1 LTVPERGASSFQEWS
16 ENVVRGENYFS
27 ANKDLR
33 FYFEKV
39 IDWDRLVPM
48 YAEAADAALPDATAG
63 TWRDV
68 LGVAG
73 DYVGRQISARAAE
86 VDRLGTPHSG
96 DIKVSPPMAE
106 NLRGLADLGVI
117 GLALPREYGGEGMPF
132 VVNSAVL
139 EMLARADASTMVQ
152 YAFYSSPATVIL
164 RFGSDSQKQRWIP
177 RLARGEI
184 IGWVAMSEPEAG
196 SDVGNISTTA
206 TRQADGTWRIN
217 GRKQFISSGNGQVGV
232 LLARAIPGSR
242 GLDGLALFVVPRCV
256 HDAENGERENYEVE
270 RAEEKVCINGSPT
283 CAMAFVDSHAEI
295 LGSPGDGWRQI
306 TTFMNEARI
315 AVGIQACGVAQA
327 SLVAAQEY
335 AAQRVQMK
343 KPIREHPLVA
353 EMLLDMET
361 TVAGLRALWME
372 SAVAYDLVHGL
383 DLRLR
388 GLSEVDPERST
399 FEARKR
405 RLERYLRELT
415 PLVKYFGAEEAIR
428 VARMGMQ
435 IFGGYGVVKDYDV
448 ERFLR
453 DSLILPIYEGTSQIQ
468 SLMATKDVLKA
479 IMRDPRSLLVPGGHS
494 PWLTRVRF
502 DGDMGRTYR
511 GALRAFG
518 AAVSWLMVDLGRQV
532 GPRRAA
538 QLMRGGSE
546 LEDRDLG
553 YVLLS
558 AERLT
563 QMLAYLHIGRLL
575 AQQAQRW
582 PERRP
587 LAERFLRRANDVCG
601 LNAKRIMSGDR
612 DVLEAIQQ
620 WHTETA

>member
-1 LTVPERGASSFQEWS
+1 M
-16 ENVVRGENYFS
+16 RGENYFS

-33 FYFEKV
+33 FYYEKV
-39 IDWDRLVPM
+39 IDWDRLVPL
-48 YAEAADAALPDATAG
+48 YAEPDDAVKPGATAG
-63 TWRDV
+63 LWRDV

-86 VDRLGTPHSG
+86 VDRLGTPHTG
-96 DIKVSPPMAE
+96 AIKVSPPMVE
-106 NLRGLADLGVI
+106 NLQGLAELGLM
-117 GLALPREYGGEGMPF
+117 GLGLPPEYGGEGMPF

-139 EMLARADASTMVQ
+139 EMLARADAATMVQ
-152 YAFYSSPATVIL
+152 YAFYSSPATMIL
-164 RFGSDSQKQRWIP
+164 RFGSDTQKRQWVP

-184 IGWVAMSEPEAG
+184 IGWVAMTEPEAG
-196 SDVGNISTTA
+196 SDVGNVSTRA
-206 TRQADGTWRIN
+206 ARQPDGTWRIT
-217 GRKQFISSGNGQVGV
+217 GRKQFISSGNGEVGV
-232 LLARAIPGSR
+232 LLARAVPGSK
-242 GLDGLALFVVPRCV
+242 GLHGLALFVVPRCV
-256 HDAENGERENYEVE
+256 PDPQTGERENYDVE
-270 RAEEKVCINGSPT
+270 RAEDKVCINGSPT
-283 CAMAFVDSHAEI
+283 CALAFSGSYAEI
-295 LGSPGDGWRQI
+295 LGSPGDGWQQI

-327 SLVAAQEY
+327 SLVAAQDY
-335 AAQRVQMK
+335 AAQRVQMN
-343 KPIREHPLVA
+343 KPIREHPLIA
-353 EMLLDMET
+353 EMLLDMQT

-383 DLRLR
+383 ELRLR
-388 GLSEVDPERST
+388 ALSEVDPERPT
-399 FEARKR
+399 LDARKR
-405 RLERYLRELT
+405 RIERYLRELT

-428 VARMGMQ
+428 VARLGMQ

-468 SLMATKDVLKA
+468 ALMATKDLLKA
-479 IMRDPRSLLVPGGHS
+479 VLRNPRSLFVPGGHS
-494 PWLTRVRF
+494 PWLSGSGARF
-502 DGDMGRTYR
+502 EGELGRSYR
-511 GALRAFG
+511 GALGAFG
-518 AAVSWLMVDLGRQV
+518 ASVSWLMVDLGKQV

-538 QLMRGGSE
+538 QLLRGKSA
-546 LEDRDLG
+546 DLDDTDLD

-563 QMLAYLHIGRLL
+563 QMLAHLHIGRLL

-587 LAERFLRRANDVCG
+587 LAERFLRRASDVCD
-601 LNAKRIMSGDR
+601 LNARQIMRGDR
-612 DVLEAIQQ
+612 GVLETVHQ